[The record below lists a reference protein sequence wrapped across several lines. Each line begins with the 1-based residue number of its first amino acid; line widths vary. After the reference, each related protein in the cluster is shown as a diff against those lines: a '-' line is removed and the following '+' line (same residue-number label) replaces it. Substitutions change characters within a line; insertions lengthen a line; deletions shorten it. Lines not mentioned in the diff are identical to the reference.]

1 MKGQCVG
8 TANVNIRIIG
18 SYNGRAVERAL
29 QGLEKLN
36 AQSAIAAKG
45 TAANLV
51 SAGTSLMQQGAQ
63 LENVGYKAEAFGK
76 KWLGVTAA
84 IGAVGVA
91 TGKVAIDIDT
101 SLTNVKKTVDGTEE
115 QYQQLKQAAID
126 FSKTNAVEAQ
136 QILDIQSLGAQLGFT
151 IDELD
156 EMSRV
161 TAGLDI
167 ATNMDAETA
176 ATEMA
181 QFANITQMAHDKVSN
196 YGSAIVNLGN
206 NMATTEADISS
217 MAMRTA
223 AASHQIGM
231 SVPEILGW
239 SSAMTSMGI
248 EAEAGGTAFST
259 TVSTIDKAVATGS
272 EDLNTFAKIAGMSA
286 EEFKTSWQTSASDTL
301 LALLNGTNGA
311 ENMTVALEEMGVTGI
326 RQSDV
331 LKRLAG
337 NTGLVTDAL
346 NIANQGW
353 NENTA
358 LQAEVDNRN
367 QSLAARFQIL
377 QNKVAA
383 YAEEVGTPLVNALLK
398 ALEAGEPLLDFL
410 GGAADAFANADEGTQ
425 QQILGLVAL
434 AAAFPPLMIA
444 GGKYVSLVG
453 STTKAIGT
461 KVRAVGGLIN
471 LMRTDNA
478 ELLKSAAAEGTFA
491 QKLAVSTNAYAKKTA
506 AVAKDTQAQ
515 KISATAIKASNAEI
529 KASGLQVSSFGMKA
543 KSTTGAIEG
552 QTIAMKAG
560 SAASKTFGLAL
571 KAIAPIAAIS
581 LVIELTQAIGG
592 LIEHQQKY
600 DKATSGLD
608 AATLKMASSFASA
621 RTSVDGFGSET
632 KTAQGNVYNLNAAI
646 DASIER
652 NAELA
657 DRISDIY
664 SSAGNSLGMMQNYRD
679 VIAQLGDGNA
689 TTAEDAAK
697 LKLALDGVNEQC
709 GTSYQVAGDAD
720 NGYRIMA
727 DGAEVATDKI
737 LGLIDAQK
745 NQIRLE
751 ASKEA
756 YSEAYKGLSES
767 AEAAAKATANYNS
780 VMEQYD
786 YWSGEAQK
794 GTIGAAEALN
804 GMAWQVTDAKAKMD
818 EANGS
823 YDAQKRTLDALE
835 DSQTLYQMAIDA
847 GNGSIAEAVAQNDL
861 LTAAFDNAGKS
872 TTELVSSLS
881 TLGVSTTTI
890 ASLTADETAR
900 LAAAYDGTAASV
912 SQALYNM
919 ATDASTQGTNAGKW
933 LTDNF
938 GAEAQGAVN
947 AATDTA
953 GLTTAQFKLIA
964 DGAGISGE
972 DAIVALANSITSNAG
987 MATNGADIVK
997 QALILEFTD
1006 GDVEAAARILGHDID
1021 SGLADGITGKADMP
1035 AAAIGI
1041 MSQDTIDKAKTAF
1054 ESHSPSQVMHRLGND
1069 IDSGL
1074 ANGITGAQ
1082 DQPVNSMGALAQAA
1096 LAAILGLPT
1105 DAGNTGTN
1113 AGMSMAGALG
1123 AQQGNVYG
1131 NASALMS
1138 SARAGISGTPS
1149 AYSGTG
1155 ANAASSFAGAIGG
1168 ASAYSQ
1174 GAALA
1179 GTGKSGLES
1188 VSAYNA
1194 GGDFVRGFGNGMSGI
1209 NIWDIAWNIGKN
1221 ALGAIKGALGI
1232 ASPSKEAAIVGAF
1245 FSQGLIVGMRRE
1257 EASVAAQAAR
1267 LESAMKVNPQLPQ
1280 WEQVA
1285 TIPLY
1290 ETPGC
1295 GYGRNGYAQAV
1306 SGETVTYY
1314 YTFGDI
1320 TLNAAD
1326 AQGVQGIDDV
1336 IAVFEQAARMNPDR
1350 R

>member
-1 MKGQCVG
+1 MKGHCVG
-8 TANVNIRIIG
+8 TANVNIKIIG

-36 AQSAIAAKG
+36 AQSALAAQG
-45 TAANLV
+45 TAANWV
-51 SAGTSLMQQGAQ
+51 KAGTSLMEQGAQ
-63 LENVGYKAEAFGK
+63 LENIGYKAESFGK
-76 KWLGVTAA
+76 RWLGATAA
-84 IGAVGVA
+84 IAAVGVA

-101 SLTNVKKTVDGTEE
+101 SLTNVKKTVGGTDE
-115 QYQQLKQAAID
+115 QYQQLKQSAIE
-126 FSKTNAVEAQ
+126 FSKTNAVEAK

-217 MAMRTA
+217 MAMRTS

-286 EEFKTSWQTSASDTL
+286 SEFKTAWQTSASDTL
-301 LALLNGTNGA
+301 LAILKGTNGA

-337 NTGLVTDAL
+337 NTDLVTSAL
-346 NIANQGW
+346 GYANEGW

-367 QSLAARFQIL
+367 QSLAARFEIL

-383 YAEEVGTPLVNALLK
+383 YAEEVGTPLVNAILA

-425 QQILGLVAL
+425 RQILGLVAL
-434 AAAFPPLMIA
+434 AAAFPPLMVV
-444 GGKYVSLVG
+444 GGKYLQLVG
-453 STTKAIGT
+453 STVKSIGAKQRAI
-461 KVRAVGGLIN
+461 GGLIN
-471 LMRTDNA
+471 LTRTDNA
-478 ELLKSAAAEGTFA
+478 ELLKRTASEGTFA
-491 QKLAVSTNAYAKKTA
+491 QKLAVSSNAYAKKTA

-515 KISATAIKASNAEI
+515 KISMTALKSSKAEI
-529 KASGLQVSSFGMKA
+529 KASEVAVSSFGMKT
-543 KSTTGAIEG
+543 KTTTAAING
-552 QTIAMKAG
+552 QSIAMKAG
-560 SAASKTFGLAL
+560 GAAAKSFGLAL
-571 KAIAPIAAIS
+571 KAIAPLAAIS

-592 LIEHQQKY
+592 LIEHQQQY
-600 DKATSGLD
+600 DKATNGLD
-608 AATLKMASSFASA
+608 ASTLKMASSFSSA
-621 RTSVDGFGSET
+621 RTSVDSFGSET
-632 KTAQGNVYNLNAAI
+632 QSAKGNVYDLNAAI
-646 DASIER
+646 DASIQR

-664 SSAGNSLGMMQNYRD
+664 SSAGTSLGMIENYRD
-679 VIAQLGDGNA
+679 VIAKLGDGNA

-697 LKLALDGVNEQC
+697 LQLALDGVNEQC
-709 GTSYQVAGDAD
+709 GTSYQVSGDA
-720 NGYRIMA
+720 NEGYRIMA

-737 LGLIDAQK
+737 LSLIDAQK
-745 NQIRLE
+745 NQIRLD

-756 YSEAYKGLSES
+756 YAEAYKGLSES
-767 AEAAAKATANYNS
+767 AEAAAKATANYNG
-780 VMEQYD
+780 VIEQYN
-786 YWSGEAQK
+786 YWSSEAQK
-794 GTIGAAEALN
+794 GTIGAAEAMN
-804 GMAWQVTDAKAKMD
+804 GMAWQVTDAKSKMD

-823 YDAQKRTLDALE
+823 YEAQKRTLDALE
-835 DSQTLYQMAIDA
+835 DSQTLYQMAIDSGA
-847 GNGSIAEAVAQNDL
+847 GSIAEAVAQNDL
-861 LTAAFDNAGKS
+861 LTAAFDNEGKS
-872 TTELVSSLS
+872 TTELVSALS
-881 TLGVSTTTI
+881 TLGISTTTL

-912 SQALYNM
+912 SQALYSM

-938 GAEAQGAVN
+938 SAEAQGAVN

-972 DAIVALANSITSNAG
+972 EAITALANSITSNAG
-987 MATNGADIVK
+987 KATNGADIVK
-997 QALILEFTD
+997 QALILEFTN

-1021 SGLADGITGKADMP
+1021 SGLADGISGRSDMP
-1035 AAAIGI
+1035 VSAIGL
-1041 MSQDTIDKAKTAF
+1041 MSQETIDNAKSAF

-1074 ANGITGAQ
+1074 AEGITGAQ
-1082 DQPVNSMGALAQAA
+1082 DQPVASMGALAQAA
-1096 LAAILGLPT
+1096 LGAIMGLPT
-1105 DAGNTGTN
+1105 DAGTTGTN
-1113 AGMSMAGALG
+1113 AGSSMAAALG
-1123 AQQGNVYG
+1123 AQYGNVYG
-1131 NASALMS
+1131 NASSLSS
-1138 SARAGISGTPS
+1138 SARAGISGTPG

-1155 ANAASSFAGAIGG
+1155 ASAASSFAGAIGS

-1174 GAALA
+1174 GASLA
-1179 GTGKSGLES
+1179 GSGKSGLES
-1188 VSAYNA
+1188 VSAYGA

-1245 FSQGLIVGMRRE
+1245 FGEGLIVGMQRE
-1257 EASVAAQAAR
+1257 EADIARQSAR
-1267 LESAMKVNPQLPQ
+1267 LESAMRVNPQLPQ

-1290 ETPGC
+1290 ETPGG
-1295 GYGRNGYAQAV
+1295 GYGRSGYAQAV
-1306 SGETVTYY
+1306 PGETVTYY